1 MADWKSEYPFTP
13 RSLSIAGHEYAY
25 IDEGEGNAPLVA
37 VHGNPTWSF
46 YWRELILAFRS
57 QHRVVAVDHMGC
69 GNSSKPQTYPYCLAT
84 HRDNLVTLLDHLDLR
99 NVTLVVHDWG
109 GAIGLAAAVE
119 RPERIGRLVVTN
131 TGAFPPPYIP
141 LRIAACRWPVVGTL
155 AVRGLNAFARAA
167 ITMATAR
174 YRRLPEKAAAGLL
187 APYDSWEHRVAIDR
201 FVRDIPMQESH
212 PTYKVLEKLER
223 DLEFFRQLPVLLVW
237 GMRDWCF
244 RPECLHRFQTIWPQ
258 AETLEL
264 QDVGH
269 YVMEDAPQ
277 EAIAAIRNFV
287 DSNQVHNR
295 AANGQANHPGQ

>member
-13 RSLSIAGHEYAY
+13 RSLSIAGQKYAY
-25 IDEGEGNAPLVA
+25 VDEGQGDAPLVA

-46 YWRELILAFRS
+46 YWRKLVLAFRDH
-57 QHRVVAVDHMGC
+57 QRVLAVDHVGC
-69 GNSSKPQTYPYCLAT
+69 GNSSKPQEYPYCLAT
-84 HRDNLVTLLDHLDLR
+84 HRNNLVTLLDQLDLQ

-174 YRRLPEKAAAGLL
+174 YRRLPENAASGLL
-187 APYDSWEHRVAIDR
+187 APYDSWDHRIAIDR
-201 FVRDIPMQESH
+201 FVRDIPMKKSH
-212 PTYKVLEKLER
+212 PTYAVLAKLER
-223 DLEFFRQLPVLLVW
+223 DLEIFRKIPVLLVW

-244 RPECLHRFQTIWPQ
+244 RPECLHRFQAIWPQ
-258 AETLEL
+258 AKTIEL
-264 QDVGH
+264 PDVGH
-269 YVMEDAPQ
+269 YVMEDAP
-277 EAIAAIRNFV
+277 EETVSAIRTFIAS
-287 DSNQVHNR
+287 DGTAHSDVHSQ
-295 AANGQANHPGQ
+295 GTHPS